1 MGRIAAGRHE
11 PPGRHEPSTRPD
23 SALRRAWLGARP
35 SRWSALV
42 PVVAALAGLL
52 FAMSFKTAQGTE
64 IRSVGRDLPS
74 LIRAENRTV
83 TSQAG
88 QIEQLQAE
96 VDRLSAAAAPG
107 NTQVSEAAARARLLA
122 PSVGTQ
128 AVRGPAT
135 TVTLDDAHRTVASL
149 PKPYGPDDIVVHQQ
163 DVQGVVNALWAG
175 GAEAMMIQDQRVIS
189 TSAVRCVGNTL
200 ILQGRVYSPPYV
212 ITAIGDQQAMRRSL
226 EQDPQVAIYREWV
239 DAVGLGYDVADAATV
254 TLPAY
259 AGPVT
264 QLVAEISR

>member
-1 MGRIAAGRHE
+1 MARVSAGRHE
-11 PPGRHEPSTRPD
+11 
-23 SALRRAWLGARP
+23 RRGHRWFGARP
-35 SRWSALV
+35 TGWSVLV

-52 FAMSFKTAQGTE
+52 FTMSFQTAQGTE

-74 LIRAENRTV
+74 LIRSENRV
-83 TSQAG
+83 VASRAAQL
-88 QIEQLQAE
+88 EQLDAE
-96 VDRLSAAAAPG
+96 VDRLSEAQAPG
-107 NTQVSEAAARARLLA
+107 DSQVRDISAQVKALA
-122 PSVGTQ
+122 ESAGTQ
-128 AVRGPAT
+128 AVHGPAL
-135 TVTLDDAHRTVASL
+135 TVALDDAHRTAASL

-212 ITAIGDQQAMRRSL
+212 ITAIGDRDAMRRSL
-226 EQDPQVAIYREWV
+226 DADPQVRVYREWV
-239 DAVGLGYDVADAATV
+239 DAVGLGYEVTDAADKV
-254 TLPAY
+254 LPAY

-264 QLVAEISR
+264 QLVAEVAR